1 MRTQNI
7 FTQNVSVGTTTSIDT
22 LTVKG
27 PIASSSRPVQLRI
40 PSINVSTVFEEPL
53 GLDEEGALD
62 VPEGYDTVG
71 WYKHSPTPG
80 ELGPSV
86 ILDHVDSYEGPA
98 VFFSLGQ
105 VSVGDAIEI
114 EREDG
119 SVVVFTITGYER
131 VEQSTFPTD
140 RVYNDLPFAG
150 IRLITCSGI
159 FDKGAQRY
167 SHNLIVYGELSE
179 VRYPGKS
186 TE

>member
-1 MRTQNI
+1 M
-7 FTQNVSVGTTTSIDT
+7 GH
-22 LTVKG
+22 
-27 PIASSSRPVQLRI
+27 SS
-40 PSINVSTVFEEPL
+40 
-53 GLDEEGALD
+53 
-62 VPEGYDTVG
+62 VPEAYDTVG
-71 WYKHSPTPG
+71 WYKYSPTPG

-86 ILDHVDSYEGPA
+86 ILGHVDSYEGPA

-105 VSVGDAIEI
+105 VHVGDPIEI

-119 SVVVFTITGYER
+119 SVVVFSITGYER
-131 VEQSTFPTD
+131 VEQTAFPTD
-140 RVYNDLPFAG
+140 RVYNDISHAG

-179 VRYPGKS
+179 IRYPEKS